1 MHIKEITIQGFKSY
15 KEQIT
20 FDPFSPRHNVVVG
33 RNGSGKS
40 NFFAAI
46 RFVLSDA
53 YTNMGREERQ
63 ALLHEGTGPATISAY
78 AEIIFDNSDNRF
90 PTGKSEVV
98 LRRSIG
104 LQKDEYSLDGKSAT
118 KTDVMNLLEAAG
130 FSRSNPYYI
139 VPQGKVT
146 ALTNAKDVDR
156 LQLLKEVAG
165 TKVYEQ
171 RRTESTRLIAE
182 SDSKRS
188 KIDELLKYIQEK
200 LRELEEEKEELDE
213 YQTLDKER
221 RSLEYTIYAREQA
234 DANRKLE
241 ELEENRARDVET
253 SSVKRHQQAE
263 NENAL
268 NELEAQLR
276 AVEQQVDLLELERGQ
291 VLEERETMLKRKV
304 QLELNTKDL
313 EESQLS
319 DKDYKVG
326 VCVRLN
332 SRLCSGLMPLPQAK
346 IENERQSID
355 SEIAAKESELATIL
369 PQYDEIMSQAV
380 GLKKELANAQQQQQ
394 ALFDK
399 QARLSRFASKEERD
413 SWLNHEINELN
424 AAIEAQRSQGQQTE
438 QSKYS
443 TEQRLVKL
451 EDDLAKAKEE
461 SDARQAEI
469 DALDERHSELRAQR
483 DEFMEKRKE
492 FWRADAKLDSILQNC
507 RDEVRKAERILAGA
521 VDKKTSA
528 GLAAVQRITKKLQLQ
543 GVYGPLYDLFEVDD
557 RFRTAVEITAG
568 GSLFHVVVDNDNT
581 ATKLLEAMTAE
592 KAGRVTFMPLN
603 RLRTRPVL
611 YPSSN
616 DAIPM
621 MSKLKF
627 DPKFQKAFEQVF
639 SRTIVCQNLG
649 VAAAYSKS
657 HGFNAITLE
666 GDRIDSRG
674 ALSGGYN
681 DIRLSR
687 LEAAKNMKKWQ
698 ANLEE
703 EKERGIRIKEDITRL
718 DQQITNVL
726 SQAQLADTKRRLAQ
740 DQRDPLASRLQNIS
754 KERENLEVTLVAKN
768 KAIEDIKN
776 NIEQLQFQHQAYQ
789 QELVSNV
796 TQELPSEE
804 QALLRHLTSQV
815 EQLKNSLS
823 QISSSRSEIEA
834 RKLNLENE
842 LQVNLKRRRD
852 DLAMKQTIM
861 RTDVDGKQLATVQK
875 KLERVERKIA
885 RATKRLTEIDTELED
900 LRTQNQQHDT
910 DLEDLRTKQNDINRT
925 LSRQEKNVEKY
936 LLKRSLLLQKKNEC
950 TSNIRDLGVLP
961 EEAFEKYTKLPME
974 KLLKRLHK
982 TNESLKKYSHV
993 NKKAFEQYSNFTK
1006 QRGQLTNRK
1015 KELDKSSKSIVELI
1029 KVLDQRKDQAIER
1042 TFEQVS
1048 KNFAEVFEKLVPAGR
1063 GQLVMIRKDQEESN
1077 AMDTDDDHNQASTDN
1092 YSGVSIQV
1100 SFNSKTDEGLIMQQ
1114 LSGGQKSLVAL
1125 TLIFAIQKCDPAPFY
1140 LFDEIDANLDA
1151 QYRTAVAG
1159 KMTEAMVEDMSE
1171 HGQFITTT
1179 FRPELLANADKF
1191 YGVTFSNKVS
1201 HIDSISKESA
1211 LGFVEQ

>member
-1 MHIKEITIQGFKSY
+1 
-15 KEQIT
+15 
-20 FDPFSPRHNVVVG
+20 
-33 RNGSGKS
+33 
-40 NFFAAI
+40 
-46 RFVLSDA
+46 
-53 YTNMGREERQ
+53 MGREERQ

-78 AEIIFDNSDNRF
+78 AEIVFDNSDNRF

-146 ALTNAKDVDR
+146 ALTNAKDADR

-200 LRELEEEKEELDE
+200 LRELEEEKQELDE
-213 YQTLDKER
+213 YQTLDRER

-253 SSVKRHQQAE
+253 SSFKRQQQAD

-291 VLEERETMLKRKV
+291 ALEERETMLKRKV

-319 DKDYKVG
+319 DQDYK
-326 VCVRLN
+326 
-332 SRLCSGLMPLPQAK
+332 AK

-355 SEIAAKESELATIL
+355 SEIAAKESELASIL

-413 SWLNHEINELN
+413 SWLNNEINELN
-424 AAIEAQRSQGQQTE
+424 AAIEAQRSQGQQSE
-438 QSKYS
+438 QSKHAV
-443 TEQRLVKL
+443 EQRLVKL
-451 EDDLAKAKEE
+451 DGDLARAKQE
-461 SDARQAEI
+461 SDKRQAEI
-469 DALDERHSELRAQR
+469 DTLDERHSELRAQR
-483 DEFMEKRKE
+483 DDYTERRKE
-492 FWRADAKLDSILQNC
+492 LWRADAKLDSVLQNC

-528 GLAAVQRITKKLQLQ
+528 GLAAVQRISKKLQLQ
-543 GVYGPLYDLFEVDD
+543 GVYGPLYELFEVDD
-557 RFRTAVEITAG
+557 RFRTAVETTAG

-603 RLRTRPVL
+603 RLRTHPIL

-627 DPKFQKAFEQVF
+627 DPKYQKAFEQVF

-698 ANLEE
+698 AKLEE

-740 DQRDPLASRLQNIS
+740 DQRDPLASQLQTIN
-754 KERENLEVTLVAKN
+754 KERESLQATLVAKN
-768 KAIEDIKN
+768 KAIEDIQG
-776 NIEQLQFQHQAYQ
+776 NIEQLRFQLQAYQ
-789 QELVSNV
+789 QELVSTV
-796 TQELPSEE
+796 TQELPGEE
-804 QALLRHLTSQV
+804 QALLRQLTSQV
-815 EQLKNSLS
+815 EQLRSSLS
-823 QISSSRSEIEA
+823 QISASRSEIEA
-834 RKLNLENE
+834 RKLTLEDE

-852 DLAMKQTIM
+852 DLTMKQTLL
-861 RTDVDGKQLATVQK
+861 RNDVDGKQLATVRK
-875 KLERVERKIA
+875 KLERAEKKIA

-900 LRTQNQQHDT
+900 LQAQNQQHAT
-910 DLEDLRTKQNDINRT
+910 DLEELRNKQNDINRS

-961 EEAFEKYTKLPME
+961 EEAFEKYTKMTME

-993 NKKAFEQYSNFTK
+993 NKKAFEQYNNFTK

-1042 TFEQVS
+1042 TFDQVS

-1063 GQLVMIRKDQEESN
+1063 GQLVMIRKEQGDAN
-1077 AMDTDDDHNQASTDN
+1077 DMDTDDDHNQTSTAN

-1125 TLIFAIQKCDPAPFY
+1125 ALIFAIQKCDPAPFY

-1151 QYRTAVAG
+1151 QYRTAVA
-1159 KMTEAMVEDMSE
+1159 AMVEDMSE

-1211 LGFVEQ
+1211 LGFVEQEQAQ